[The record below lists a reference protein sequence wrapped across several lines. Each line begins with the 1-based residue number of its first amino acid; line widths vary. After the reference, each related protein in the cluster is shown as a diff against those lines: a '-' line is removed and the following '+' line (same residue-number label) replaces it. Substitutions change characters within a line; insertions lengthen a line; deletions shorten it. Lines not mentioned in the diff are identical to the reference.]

1 MKQNFTLTDLA
12 ALIAARQNA
21 VADTSYTRSLLDAGL
36 TKCARKFAEEAT
48 ELVIAAVERDKKAI
62 TLESADVLYH
72 LLVVLH
78 AGSVSLGDVMD
89 ELARRTGQSGIA
101 EKAGRL
107 KPTANP

>member
-1 MKQNFTLTDLA
+1 MTQAFTLPDLA
-12 ALIAARQNA
+12 ALIASRQNA

-78 AGSVSLGDVMD
+78 AGNVSLSDVMD
-89 ELARRTGQSGIA
+89 ELSRRTGQSGLQ
-101 EKAGRL
+101 EKAGRS
-107 KPTANP
+107 KPAARP